1 MPSQKPKKLILAAA
15 SGAALLVLA
24 IQAPA
29 VAQPQ
34 YAPPPPAYTLP
45 VPALAASLPGSGA
58 VRLFYER
65 QANRL
70 IWFTLGPRSP
80 AAGDLLSILQVSAVD
95 GVHNSRQL
103 ASAAQQALQLAQ
115 RGDHAATVEADRTLS
130 TAWVAYVQALRR
142 PPAGIVYGTDAVRP
156 PTGTD
161 RILSELASAAVT
173 GSVRRHVTEVSS
185 VNPLYAA
192 MRATAVGQMRNWGV
206 IEPGLRTNLERTRAL
221 PARGRF
227 VLVDTASARLLMF
240 EDGRAVDSMKVIV
253 GKADKQTP
261 MMASM
266 IYYTTFNP
274 YWNVPDEMVR
284 ERIAPNVLSLG
295 KSYLRDKGY
304 EVVLNWAEDAPVLS
318 PDSVDWKAVAAGRA
332 MVRVRQKPGPA
343 NSMGKMKFPFPNDDG
358 IYLHDTPLKELFEAD
373 QRALSAGC
381 VRLEDAERL
390 ARWLL
395 RREPAP
401 PSREAAAHV
410 RLPQGVPIF
419 LTALAPRA

>member
-1 MPSQKPKKLILAAA
+1 MTRSIRLLTAVAALAVPAGLAA
-15 SGAALLVLA
+15 
-24 IQAPA
+24 
-29 VAQPQ
+29 Q
-34 YAPPPPAYTLP
+34 YAVPPPAYVLP
-45 VPALAASLPGSGA
+45 VPQLAANLPGSGA
-58 VRLFYER
+58 VARFYER
-65 QANRL
+65 QSNRL

-80 AAGDLLSILQVSAVD
+80 AAGELLALLQTSAVD

-103 ASAAQQALQLAQ
+103 AAYAQQALQLAQ
-115 RGDHAATVEADRTLS
+115 RGDHAAMVEADRTLS
-130 TAWVAYVQALRR
+130 TAWVSYVQALRR

-156 PTGTD
+156 QTGTD

-173 GSVRRHVTEVSS
+173 GALPRHVAEVAR
-185 VNPLYAA
+185 VNPLYATL
-192 MRATAVGQMRNWGV
+192 RATAVEQMRKWGV
-206 IEPGLRTNLERTRAL
+206 VEPGVRTNLERTRAL
-221 PARGRF
+221 PAKGRF
-227 VLVDTASARLLMF
+227 VLVDSASARLLMF

-261 MMASM
+261 MMASV

-284 ERIAPNVLSLG
+284 TRIAPNVLGLG
-295 KSYLRDKGY
+295 KAYLRDKGY

-318 PDSVDWKAVAAGRA
+318 PDSIDWKAVAAGRA
-332 MVRVRQKPGPA
+332 AVRVRQRPGPA
-343 NSMGKMKFPFPNDDG
+343 NSMGNLKFPFPNADG
-358 IYLHDTPLKELFEAD
+358 IYLHDTPLKELFESD

-395 RREPAP
+395 GREPRAP
-401 PSREAAAHV
+401 SARPEAHV

-419 LTALAPRA
+419 LTYLAPRA